1 MTDLGVGALVRTYRR
16 LHEQDALADDMV
28 ATFVGS
34 RKANRRR
41 RALRGASHLG
51 AQRPGPWAASD
62 DDGRAALLRA
72 VDRLALLMAL
82 RVALPH
88 DLRDKVWMMLH
99 MDTEA
104 AA

>member
-1 MTDLGVGALVRTYRR
+1 MTNALGVGALVRAYRR

-28 ATFVGS
+28 ATLARS
-34 RKANRRR
+34 RKATRKR

-51 AQRPGPWAASD
+51 AQRPGPGAASD

-72 VDRLALLMAL
+72 VDRLALLKAL
-82 RVALPH
+82 NIALPH

-99 MDTEA
+99 ADTET
-104 AA
+104 